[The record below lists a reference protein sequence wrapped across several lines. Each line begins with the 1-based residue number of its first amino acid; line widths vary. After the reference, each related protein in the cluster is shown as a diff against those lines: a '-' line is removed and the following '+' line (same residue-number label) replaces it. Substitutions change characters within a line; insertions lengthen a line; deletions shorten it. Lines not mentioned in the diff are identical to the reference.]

1 MKFINKVICR
11 KIKHPQYYTLFTN
24 MCGIICEILY
34 KPIYSI
40 FEDEVQ
46 LQRIKNRGPNCVH
59 SCSFKINEHIVISFC
74 GAVLWTQGPTITP
87 QPVENEKGVLLFNG
101 DIYDETWDTKYS
113 DTQIIMEKFSDCDS
127 SQEKIIQVIKS
138 LKGPFCI
145 IYYDKFSKV
154 LYFTRDRIGRG
165 SLLVHKSDHS
175 IVISSVLGRK
185 YPCIEIPAC
194 NIYKLEILSKVITRF
209 VWDSQLKNLCDFH
222 DWIQNIEL
230 LQNLP
235 DNEFTFNCDV
245 EAGLNIEDDILIF
258 IDEVSKKYSSKEEI
272 INQLLKQ
279 PTILQTIQKSLQL
292 LEQSVKVRLEKH
304 PNKCKNCLN
313 EDIKCSHCTVGVL
326 FSGGLDCTILAYLTD
341 KYVPKDQPIDLIN
354 VAFKTENCTTYDV
367 PDRITG
373 KISYEE
379 LKKNC
384 KSRNWVFREVN
395 IPKEELEKC
404 QSTTIA
410 DLVFPRKTILDESLG
425 SALWYSAWGQNNED
439 TSPCRVLLIGSGA
452 DELFGGYTRHRNV
465 FKRQGWT
472 GLVNELYLEWSRISY
487 RNLARDNRVMCDHG
501 RIPRLPYL
509 DEDFSSYIL
518 QLKPWLR
525 CFPSEHLGM
534 GIGDKLLLR
543 LLAAHLGLT
552 QVATLPKR
560 ALQFGSRI
568 ANKKQKGS
576 DISKNLQ

>member
-1 MKFINKVICR
+1 
-11 KIKHPQYYTLFTN
+11 

-34 KPIYSI
+34 KPVTSI
-40 FEDEVQ
+40 FKDEVQ

-59 SCSFKINEHIVISFC
+59 SCSVKINNIVISFC
-74 GAVLWTQGPTITP
+74 GAVLWTQGQKLTP
-87 QPVENEKGVLLFNG
+87 QPIENEQGVLLFNG
-101 DIYDETWDTKYS
+101 DIYDETWITKYS
-113 DTQIIMEKFSDCDS
+113 DTQIIMEKLSNCES
-127 SQEKIIQVIKS
+127 SQERIIQVIKS

-145 IYYDKFSKV
+145 IYYDKLSKV
-154 LYFTRDRIGRG
+154 LYFTRDKIGRG
-165 SLLVHKSDHS
+165 SLLMHKTDHS

-185 YPCIEIPAC
+185 YTCIEIPAS
-194 NIYKLEILSKVITRF
+194 NIYQLEVLNKVITRF
-209 VWDSQLKNLCDFH
+209 YWDSELIEEYSFN
-222 DWIQNIEL
+222 DWTQNIEL

-235 DNEFTFNCDV
+235 DDEFIINLDV
-245 EAGLNIEDDILIF
+245 ETDLNIEDDTLNF
-258 IDEVSKKYSSKEEI
+258 IDEVSKKYNSKQEI
-272 INQLLKQ
+272 MKQLLTHT
-279 PTILQTIQKSLQL
+279 TILKAVQKLLQL

-313 EDIKCSHCTVGVL
+313 EDIDCSHCTVGIL
-326 FSGGLDCTILAYLTD
+326 FSGGLDCTILAYLAD
-341 KYVPKDQPIDLIN
+341 KYVSKDQPIDLIN

-373 KISYEE
+373 KNSYEE
-379 LKKNC
+379 LKTNC
-384 KSRNWVFREVN
+384 SSRNWVFREVN
-395 IPKEELEKC
+395 IPKEELEAC

-425 SALWYSAWGQNNED
+425 SALWYSAWGHNNEG
-439 TSPCRVLLIGSGA
+439 TSPCRVLLLGSGA

-472 GLVNELYLEWSRISY
+472 GLVKELCLEWSRISY
-487 RNLARDNRVMCDHG
+487 RNLARDNRVICDHG

-509 DEDFSSYIL
+509 DEDFSGYVL
-518 QLKPWLR
+518 KLKPWLR

-543 LLAAHLGLT
+543 LLATHLGLIK
-552 QVATLPKR
+552 VATLPKR